1 MFVVFEENS
10 QFKAEKILTEADT
23 TLQVESASGKRSKI
37 KRNNVLF
44 IFNDREPEGM
54 VQEAQVI
61 AQDIDVQ
68 FLWEIC
74 PNEDFSVEQLA
85 IEYFGEKPSSLNK
98 MALLLRLHENPVYFH
113 RKGKG
118 NYRAAPEE
126 ILNAALAALE
136 KKQKQAEQQQ
146 AWTDSM
152 VAGVAPEEIAAQ

>member
-44 IFNDREPEGM
+44 TFNDREPEGM

-85 IEYFGEKPSSLNK
+85 IEYFGEKLIIRFA
-98 MALLLRLHENPVYFH
+98 MRYMITTTQ
-113 RKGKG
+113 RIG
-118 NYRAAPEE
+118 
-126 ILNAALAALE
+126 
-136 KKQKQAEQQQ
+136 
-146 AWTDSM
+146 
-152 VAGVAPEEIAAQ
+152 

>member
-44 IFNDREPEGM
+44 TFNDREPEGM

-68 FLWEIC
+68 AKSK
-74 PNEDFSVEQLA
+74 P
-85 IEYFGEKPSSLNK
+85 EKSSD
-98 MALLLRLHENPVYFH
+98 V
-113 RKGKG
+113 
-118 NYRAAPEE
+118 
-126 ILNAALAALE
+126 
-136 KKQKQAEQQQ
+136 
-146 AWTDSM
+146 
-152 VAGVAPEEIAAQ
+152 GVAPIEQ